1 MKLTKKQAL
10 EKIEELK
17 KYIAEK
23 DKEEPRGYVIKNR
36 YNNSEIFVST
46 KNNVRDAVIEAV
58 EQGVSLVGANLKEAN
73 LVEADLFE
81 ADLFE
86 ANLAGANLRE
96 ANLVEADLRKADL
109 EGADLFEA
117 SLVGANLAGANL
129 KEADLRE
136 ADLEGAELFNA
147 KFYGKGGTSKLKRN
161 QVEAFL
167 KALGFIVED

>member
-23 DKEEPRGYVIKNR
+23 DKEEPKGYVIKNR

-58 EQGVSLVGANLKEAN
+58 EQAVNLKEANLEGANLREADLRGANLVGANLKEAD
-73 LVEADLFE
+73 LV
-81 ADLFE
+81 
-86 ANLAGANLRE
+86 
-96 ANLVEADLRKADL
+96 
-109 EGADLFEA
+109 
-117 SLVGANLAGANL
+117 
-129 KEADLRE
+129 E

-147 KFYGKGGTSKLKRN
+147 KFYGKGGASKLKRN
-161 QVEAFL
+161 QVETFL

>member
-23 DKEEPRGYVIKNR
+23 DKEEPKGYVIKNR

-58 EQGVSLVGANLKEAN
+58 EQAVNLKEAN
-73 LVEADLFE
+73 LE
-81 ADLFE
+81 
-86 ANLAGANLRE
+86 GANLRE
-96 ANLVEADLRKADL
+96 ADLR
-109 EGADLFEA
+109 
-117 SLVGANLAGANL
+117 
-129 KEADLRE
+129 
-136 ADLEGAELFNA
+136 GAELFNA
-147 KFYGKGGTSKLKRN
+147 KFYGKGGASKLKRN
-161 QVEAFL
+161 QVETFL

>member
-23 DKEEPRGYVIKNR
+23 DKEEPKGYVIKNR

-58 EQGVSLVGANLKEAN
+58 EQAVNLVGANLKEAN

-81 ADLFE
+81 A
-86 ANLAGANLRE
+86 
-96 ANLVEADLRKADL
+96 NLVEADLRKANL
-109 EGADLFEA
+109 AGADLRGA
-117 SLVGANLAGANL
+117 DLRGADLVGANLRGADLAGADLWGANL
-129 KEADLRE
+129 
-136 ADLEGAELFNA
+136 EGVELYNA
-147 KFYGKGGTSKLKRN
+147 KFYGKGGTSRLKKN
-161 QVEAFL
+161 QVETFL
-167 KALGFIVED
+167 KALGFIVAN

>member
-23 DKEEPRGYVIKNR
+23 DKEEPKGYVIKNR

-58 EQGVSLVGANLKEAN
+58 EQAVSLKEANLEGANLRGANLVGANLKEAN
-73 LVEADLFE
+73 LVGADLVG

-86 ANLAGANLRE
+86 ANLVGANLE
-96 ANLVEADLRKADL
+96 GANLVEADLR
-109 EGADLFEA
+109 EA
-117 SLVGANLAGANL
+117 NLVGANLR
-129 KEADLRE
+129 EADLRG

-147 KFYGKGGTSKLKRN
+147 KFYGKGGASKLKRN
-161 QVEAFL
+161 QVETFL

>member
-23 DKEEPRGYVIKNR
+23 DGEEPKGYVIKNR

-58 EQGVSLVGANLKEAN
+58 EQAVNLKEANLREANLVGANLREANLVGADLVGADLREANLVGANLVGANLEGADLFEANLVGANLKEAN
-73 LVEADLFE
+73 LR
-81 ADLFE
+81 
-86 ANLAGANLRE
+86 G
-96 ANLVEADLRKADL
+96 
-109 EGADLFEA
+109 
-117 SLVGANLAGANL
+117 
-129 KEADLRE
+129 

-147 KFYGKGGTSKLKRN
+147 KFYGKGGASKLKRN
-161 QVEAFL
+161 QVETFL

>member
-23 DKEEPRGYVIKNR
+23 DKEEPKGYVIKNR

-58 EQGVSLVGANLKEAN
+58 EQGANLEGADLAGADLWGANLEGAN
-73 LVEADLFE
+73 LWG
-81 ADLFE
+81 
-86 ANLAGANLRE
+86 ANLFGANLRE
-96 ANLVEADLRKADL
+96 AN
-109 EGADLFEA
+109 
-117 SLVGANLAGANL
+117 
-129 KEADLRE
+129 LRE

-161 QVEAFL
+161 QVETFL

>member
-58 EQGVSLVGANLKEAN
+58 ERG
-73 LVEADLFE
+73 
-81 ADLFE
+81 

-96 ANLVEADLRKADL
+96 ANLAGANLRKANLAGANLKEANLAGADL